1 MKKIFLH
8 TLALMVMMLFF
19 AASFTPLVSNT
30 LIGIEQVGKG
40 GGFYI
45 DVTGN
50 GVRGRMGP
58 GLNYQDTG
66 ARYYKGEHLLV
77 LSQKNGWYEVR
88 STVSE
93 ENVWITSQFAK
104 RSKRQ
109 TPDYVSVT
117 VDVPVRLRLS
127 PMVKTVDCPFIM
139 TKHSNTLANKG
150 TGIRFHIRGRC
161 IGLARTIV
169 GQSNLI
175 PKRTFFRPQ

>member
-1 MKKIFLH
+1 MKKNFLQI
-8 TLALMVMMLFF
+8 LAVVAIMLFF
-19 AASFTPLVSNT
+19 AASFTPLAANT

-66 ARYYKGEHLLV
+66 ARYNKGDHLLV
-77 LSQKNGWYEVR
+77 FSQKNGWYEVR
-88 STVSE
+88 STVGE

-109 TPDYVSVT
+109 TPDYVT
-117 VDVPVRLRLS
+117 VAIAEPVRLRLS
-127 PMVKTVDCPFIM
+127 PNGKDSGLSVYFEDTFKYLGEQGNWYKIS
-139 TKHSNTLANKG
+139 HKG
-150 TGIRFHIRGRC
+150 KVYWISKDDSW
-161 IGLARTIV
+161 AE
-169 GQSNLI
+169 
-175 PKRTFFRPQ
+175 

>member
-127 PMVKTVDCPFIM
+127 PNGKDSGLSVYYDETFKYLGEQGNWYKIS
-139 TKHSNTLANKG
+139 HKG
-150 TGIRFHIRGRC
+150 KVYWISKDDSW
-161 IGLARTIV
+161 AE
-169 GQSNLI
+169 
-175 PKRTFFRPQ
+175 

>member
-1 MKKIFLH
+1 MAII
-8 TLALMVMMLFF
+8 LFF
-19 AASFTPLVSNT
+19 AASFTPLAAKN

-66 ARYYKGEHLLV
+66 ARYNKGDHLLV
-77 LSQKNGWYEVR
+77 FSQKNGWYEVR
-88 STVSE
+88 STVGE

-109 TPDYVSVT
+109 TPDYVT
-117 VDVPVRLRLS
+117 VSDEEPVPLLLS
-127 PMVKTVDCPFIM
+127 PGGKDSGLRVTFEESFKYLGEQGNWYKIS
-139 TKHSNTLANKG
+139 HKG
-150 TGIRFHIRGRC
+150 KVYWISKDDSW
-161 IGLARTIV
+161 AE
-169 GQSNLI
+169 
-175 PKRTFFRPQ
+175 